1 MMLSRP
7 NSNYQNRERGRHEL
21 NRQVLNSM
29 RKGLL
34 ESNDREIES
43 NKMVQIEGNE
53 YGMISNR

>member
-43 NKMVQIEGNE
+43 NKMV
-53 YGMISNR
+53 